1 MDDSENLLP
10 PYLRF
15 MRGIIDSND
24 LPLNVSREI
33 LQHNK
38 QMDAI
43 RSGTVKKILS
53 TLESM
58 AEAEPEKYATF
69 WKEFGKVLKEG
80 LVDDYANKERV
91 AKLLRFSST
100 YDDNP
105 TPAVTLTDYVKRMKE
120 GQEKIYYITA
130 ESFAAA
136 KNSPHLEIFRKKGI
150 EVLLLT
156 EQIDEWVVMH
166 LHEFEGKSLQSVT
179 KGKLD
184 LGKLDDEIAK
194 KEAEVA
200 SDQLKPFIERVQSAL
215 NEKTKEVRVTY
226 RLTTSPACLVA
237 DEHGM
242 DASLERLL
250 KSAGQ
255 DIGGSKPIME
265 INPQHPIINAMKEEV
280 DDERFKDW
288 AFILFDQAL
297 LSEGGQL
304 DDPATFVNRLNQ
316 MLVKVGR
323 LDSPIILPT

>member
-1 MDDSENLLP
+1 
-10 PYLRF
+10 
-15 MRGIIDSND
+15 
-24 LPLNVSREI
+24 
-33 LQHNK
+33 
-38 QMDAI
+38 
-43 RSGTVKKILS
+43 
-53 TLESM
+53 
-58 AEAEPEKYATF
+58 
-69 WKEFGKVLKEG
+69 
-80 LVDDYANKERV
+80 
-91 AKLLRFSST
+91 
-100 YDDNP
+100 
-105 TPAVTLTDYVKRMKE
+105 
-120 GQEKIYYITA
+120 
-130 ESFAAA
+130 
-136 KNSPHLEIFRKKGI
+136 
-150 EVLLLT
+150 
-156 EQIDEWVVMH
+156 
-166 LHEFEGKSLQSVT
+166 
-179 KGKLD
+179 
-184 LGKLDDEIAK
+184 
-194 KEAEVA
+194 
-200 SDQLKPFIERVQSAL
+200 
-215 NEKTKEVRVTY
+215 VRVTY